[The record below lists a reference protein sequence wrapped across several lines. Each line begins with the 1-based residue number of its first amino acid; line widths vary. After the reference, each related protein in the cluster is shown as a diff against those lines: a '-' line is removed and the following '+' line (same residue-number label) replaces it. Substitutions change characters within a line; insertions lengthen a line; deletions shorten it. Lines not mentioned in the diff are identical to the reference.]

1 MLDETR
7 FAASGGTLQHYRQ
20 ATLVTL
26 REHVD
31 FVAEWQVIGRLVARV
46 PDALMLSSRITAF
59 D

>member
-7 FAASGGTLQHYRQ
+7 FAASGRTLQHYRQ
-20 ATLVTL
+20 ASLVTL

-31 FVAEWQVIGRLVARV
+31 FVTEWQVIGRLVAGIS
-46 PDALMLSSRITAF
+46 DAFMLSFRITAF